1 MTTTTPHPT
10 NPCCDYYHFTS
21 YYHDT
26 NPTSFS
32 PSYAVTPSGGI
43 VESSN
48 AQERALVNT
57 VFSLS
62 GSCIS
67 SFIVSSI
74 LRPHNKFSMVDIQNA
89 TLAGGVAVGSTAD
102 MMIQPW

>member
-1 MTTTTPHPT
+1 M
-10 NPCCDYYHFTS
+10 
-21 YYHDT
+21 
-26 NPTSFS
+26 S
-32 PSYAVTPSGGI
+32 PFLSGGI
-43 VESSN
+43 VDSTAN
-48 AQERALVNT
+48 GQERALVNT

-67 SFIVSSI
+67 AFIMSSI

-102 MMIQPW
+102 MMIRPW